1 MEAFIKEVDVCWLLV
16 SRIKYAYSIVLQ
28 RNFAFLEQISKGLF
42 EYFFTDSEMTPD
54 ELGAAFIGE
63 R

>member
-16 SRIKYAYSIVLQ
+16 SRIKYAYSVVLQ

>member
-1 MEAFIKEVDVCWLLV
+1 METFIKEVDVCWLLV
-16 SRIKYAYSIVLQ
+16 SRIKYAYSVVLQ